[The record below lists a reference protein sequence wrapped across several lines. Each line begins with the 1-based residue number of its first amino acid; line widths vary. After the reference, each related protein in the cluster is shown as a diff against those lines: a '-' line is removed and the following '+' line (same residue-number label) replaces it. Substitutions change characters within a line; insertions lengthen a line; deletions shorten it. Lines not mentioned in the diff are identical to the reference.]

1 MKTNHTIMI
10 AERGF
15 NVWITLLTSHNPELR
30 EYRFTF
36 SDGVVRYL
44 TIDEVMNSPFS
55 YIGSELLKLTDH
67 IDEQRLKFSEGEFYV
82 YTGVF

>member
-10 AERGF
+10 AEKGF
-15 NVWITLLTSHNPELR
+15 NIWVTLLTSVRPGFR

-44 TIDEVMNSPFS
+44 TINEVMNSPFS
-55 YIGSELLKLTDH
+55 YIGSQLLKLTDH
-67 IDEQRLKFSEGEFYV
+67 IDESKIMISEGEFYI
-82 YTGVF
+82 YND

>member
-67 IDEQRLKFSEGEFYV
+67 IDENKVMVREGEFYV
-82 YTGVF
+82 YND